1 MRSPYV
7 FVECEIL
14 QSAFSGEKVFEVPTA
29 DGGLFVGV
37 VPVDFCTARDGR
49 RFGAD
54 EPPRNE
60 RAQGFVSARIVR
72 NGSDRMRVVFPDGED
87 AEVSERLLR
96 ERSEERENVSV

>member
-1 MRSPYV
+1 MKSPFV

-14 QSAFSGEKVFEVPTA
+14 QSAFSGEKVFEVTTA

-49 RFGAD
+49 VFGAD

-60 RAQGFVSARIVR
+60 RAHGLVSARIVR
-72 NGSDRMRVVFPDGED
+72 NGSDRTRVVFPDGED
-87 AEVSERLLR
+87 AEVNARLLR
-96 ERSEERENVSV
+96 ERSEERTHVSV